1 MLNYKKTG
9 IQKFILDR
17 ITQINYEIIVKDP
30 EYKEL
35 TAKSLELSKKYS
47 DKLTTEDK
55 EVIYDQED
63 TWTAQLCRHEELIY
77 AEALKDGI
85 LFGYMVALVWLGGEI
100 KV

>member
-35 TAKSLELSKKYS
+35 TAKLFWLEKSI
-47 DKLTTEDK
+47 TPPEQCT
-55 EVIYDQED
+55 
-63 TWTAQLCRHEELIY
+63 
-77 AEALKDGI
+77 
-85 LFGYMVALVWLGGEI
+85 GGGRQS
-100 KV
+100 